1 MRPIRMSSVCALVG
15 VCLLSACATPVVDR
29 GAMQRLSAPYVEVQ
43 HQFRFASGGGD
54 LSASERQSVQRF
66 LNSLSLTDSDLV
78 IATLPGSGQPTVDA
92 AREQAMRSLLSRSPA
107 KVEIL
112 MDETFGARPT
122 PRRQV
127 GILRAVRAQGL
138 AVSCAPGELIAD
150 LGCASATNLAVMIHE
165 PGDVLAAEATA
176 ARAYRDSPAETA
188 Q

>member
-1 MRPIRMSSVCALVG
+1 MTLIRMSSVCVLIG
-15 VCLLSACATPVVDR
+15 ISLLSACATPVVDR

-43 HQFRFASGGGD
+43 HQFRFTSGGGD
-54 LSASERQSVQRF
+54 LSASERQAIERF
-66 LNSLSLTDSDLV
+66 LNRLALTDSDLV
-78 IATLPGSGQPTVDA
+78 IATLPGSGQPKVDA

-112 MDETFGARPT
+112 RDETFGARPA

-165 PGDVLAAEATA
+165 PGDVLAPDVTA

>member
-1 MRPIRMSSVCALVG
+1 MRPIPIFPVWAVVG
-15 VCLLSACATPVVDR
+15 FSLLSACATPTVDR

-43 HQFRFASGGGD
+43 HQFQFASGAGD
-54 LSASERQSVQRF
+54 LSASERQGVMSF
-66 LNSLSLTDSDLV
+66 LNGLALTDSDLV
-78 IATLPGSGQPTVDA
+78 IATLPGSGKPAVDA
-92 AREQAMRSLLSRSPA
+92 ARKQMMQSLLSRSAA

-112 MDETFGARPT
+112 MEASFGARPT

-138 AVSCAPGELIAD
+138 AVSCASGELIAD

-176 ARAYRDSPAETA
+176 ARALRDSPAEGG